1 MKPLTRY
8 MLVAALFAA
17 IVMVF
22 LNWRDVVRYW
32 SDDFSGAG
40 AQAHG
45 ESIFL
50 PVDADTTGYARAT
63 EPGAI
68 RFPADLGPHDD
79 YQTEW
84 WYYTG
89 NLATTDGRRFGY
101 QLTFFRRALSPLG
114 AAGDSSRPGDKH
126 EGSRP
131 SNWRTNQ
138 LYLAHFALSD
148 IDGGR
153 FYHFESFSRGAM
165 GLAGATADPYAVWL
179 EGWHARSAGPG
190 MVKLHAERDDA
201 AIDLVLEETL
211 PPVLHG
217 DRGLSPKGPEPG
229 NASYYYSII
238 RQKTSGMVTV
248 GGRQYPVTGLS
259 WKDHE
264 YSTSALSPGT
274 VGWDW
279 FSLQFDDGTAL
290 MFFQIRREDGALEN
304 ASAGTFIDADG
315 AARRLEK
322 ADWHLE
328 ILEEWK
334 SPGTGAV
341 YPVKWRMK
349 IAPIDLDISGGAM
362 MADQEMN
369 VSTTYWE
376 GAGAFSGFRAGQPV
390 SAEGYVEMTGYAET
404 MEGRF

>member
-1 MKPLTRY
+1 
-8 MLVAALFAA
+8 
-17 IVMVF
+17 
-22 LNWRDVVRYW
+22 
-32 SDDFSGAG
+32 
-40 AQAHG
+40 
-45 ESIFL
+45 
-50 PVDADTTGYARAT
+50 
-63 EPGAI
+63 
-68 RFPADLGPHDD
+68 
-79 YQTEW
+79 
-84 WYYTG
+84 
-89 NLATTDGRRFGY
+89 
-101 QLTFFRRALSPLG
+101 
-114 AAGDSSRPGDKH
+114 
-126 EGSRP
+126 
-131 SNWRTNQ
+131 
-138 LYLAHFALSD
+138 
-148 IDGGR
+148 
-153 FYHFESFSRGAM
+153 M

-179 EGWHARSAGPG
+179 EGWHARSTGPG
-190 MVKLHAERDDA
+190 MVKLHAESDDA

-290 MFFQIRREDGALEN
+290 MFFQIRREDGSLEN
-304 ASAGTFIDADG
+304 ASSGTFIDADG
-315 AARRLEK
+315 ATRHLEK
-322 ADWHLE
+322 TDWRLE

-334 SPGTGAV
+334 SPVTGAV

-349 IAPIDLDISGGAM
+349 IAAIDLDISGGAM

-376 GAGAFSGFRAGQPV
+376 GAAAFAGFRAGQPV
-390 SAEGYVEMTGYAET
+390 NARGYVEMTGYAET

>member
-1 MKPLTRY
+1 MKRLTKW
-8 MLVAALFAA
+8 MMFLALFTA
-17 IVMVF
+17 IALIF
-22 LNWRDVVRYW
+22 LNWRDVLRYLYG
-32 SDDFSGAG
+32 DFSDLSARIL
-40 AQAHG
+40 G

-50 PVDADTTGYARAT
+50 PVDGDTMGYARAT

-68 RFPADLGPHDD
+68 RFPADRGPHEE

-89 NLATTDGRRFGY
+89 NLATMEGRRFGY
-101 QLTFFRRALSPLG
+101 QLTFFRRALSPPG
-114 AAGDSSRPGDKH
+114 TMGDST
-126 EGSRP
+126 RP
-131 SNWRTNQ
+131 SRWRTNQ
-138 LYLAHFALSD
+138 VYLAHFAVSD
-148 IDGGR
+148 IEGGR
-153 FYHFESFSRGAM
+153 FQHSEAFSRGAM

-179 EGWHARSAGPG
+179 ENWHARSAGPDV
-190 MVKLHAERDDA
+190 VKLHAKSGDA
-201 AIDLVLEETL
+201 GIDLILEETM

-238 RQKTSGMVTV
+238 RQETSGTVTA
-248 GGRQYPVTGLS
+248 GGRKYAVTGLS

-279 FSLQFDDGTAL
+279 FSLQFDDGAAL
-290 MFFQIRREDGALEN
+290 MVFQLRREDGTLEN
-304 ASAGTFIDADG
+304 ASSGTFISADG
-315 AARRLEK
+315 AASHLEK
-322 ADWHLE
+322 ADWYVE
-328 ILEEWK
+328 VLEEWE
-334 SPGTGAV
+334 SPESGAV
-341 YPVKWRMK
+341 YPVKWRME
-349 IAPIDLDISGGAM
+349 IDPIDLMISGGALM
-362 MADQEMN
+362 SAQEMN

-376 GAGAFSGFRAGQPV
+376 GAAAFSGTRSGNPV

>member
-22 LNWRDVVRYW
+22 LSRRDFARYW
-32 SDDFSGAG
+32 FDDFSGAA
-40 AQAHG
+40 AQAHD

-50 PVDADTTGYARAT
+50 PVDSDTTGYARAT

-68 RFPADLGPHDD
+68 RFPADLGPHDE

-89 NLATTDGRRFGY
+89 NLTATDGRRFGY
-101 QLTFFRRALSPLG
+101 QLTFFRRALSPPG
-114 AAGDSSRPGDKH
+114 AAGDLIRPGDKD
-126 EGSRP
+126 EGPRP
-131 SNWRTNQ
+131 SRWRTNQ
-138 LYLAHFALSD
+138 LYLAHFAVSD

-153 FYHFESFSRGAM
+153 FFHAESFSRGAM

-179 EGWHARSAGPG
+179 EGWHARSGGPG

-259 WKDHE
+259 WKDRE

-279 FSLQFDDGTAL
+279 FSLQFDDSTAL
-290 MFFQIRREDGALEN
+290 MFFQIRRKDGTLEN
-304 ASAGTFIDADG
+304 ASSGTFISADG
-315 AARRLEK
+315 TTRHLEK
-322 ADWHLE
+322 ADWRLKV
-328 ILEEWK
+328 LEEWK
-334 SPGTGAV
+334 SPKSGAV
-341 YPVKWRMK
+341 YPVRWRME
-349 IAPIDLDISGGAM
+349 IAPLDLTISGGAM

-376 GAGAFSGFRAGQPV
+376 GAAAFAGIRAGQPV
-390 SAEGYVEMTGYAET
+390 NARGYVEMTGYAET